1 MSENKSKYLYSTIF
15 LVVVVFCAAAI
26 YFFAIKN
33 KKEQSS
39 ALQNAVINA
48 DTSVEINEQEKV
60 NNVPKVNI
68 ERKESNLENIQKE
81 QNALTK
87 SDDVSIDKILQI
99 AKAKFKSYLPQM
111 EKTNDAKLDL
121 MDVYTGDFTGD
132 GKQDVAIYFA
142 LAPTGGGNA
151 LAGQGIVFYENT
163 GRDVKV
169 IAGYEPDYSFYF
181 DKISGG
187 KVFVFKTEYTE
198 NDARCCPS
206 IKVKKALTIVNGKVQ
221 ERDAK

>member
-1 MSENKSKYLYSTIF
+1 MSEDKSKYLYSAIF
-15 LVVVVFCAAAI
+15 LVVVVICAGAI

-33 KKEQSS
+33 KKEQSI
-39 ALQNAVINA
+39 AFQNDVKNT
-48 DTSVEINEQEKV
+48 DTSVENNDQEKI
-60 NNVPKVNI
+60 NNELKINV
-68 ERKESNLENIQKE
+68 EHKESNLDNKQKE
-81 QNALTK
+81 QDALTM
-87 SDDVSIDKILQI
+87 SDDVSIDKILHV
-99 AKAKFKSYLPQM
+99 AKTKFKSYLPQI

-132 GKQDVAIYFA
+132 GKEDVAIYFT
-142 LAPTGGGNA
+142 LAPAGGGNA

-221 ERDAK
+221 ERDSK